1 MAKQNLSLILK
12 SALKRK
18 QAQHPGYSLRA
29 LARDLEVSPAFVSGL
44 LNGKKLPPKN
54 RLEKLSYCLE
64 LDVLEKETLVKTVLL
79 DRFSVRLV
87 NTKSKSQ
94 QLKNWRHR
102 KISEISTKN
111 VLSSWVTIAVLEGL
125 TLAEPFCQPESLQKR
140 LGISRMEFDRAIE
153 SLATAG
159 LIAEVD
165 GKWRKKDEHLY
176 LSGGRSR
183 KEIREFHERMILKA
197 REELMTKTSHEEF
210 LRRLIN
216 GFTLAVNPAHIER
229 LKAKVIRFL
238 DELTQEASRGEC
250 VEVYQCNFQLF
261 PLTKKL

>member
-1 MAKQNLSLILK
+1 MAKQNLSSILK
-12 SALKRK
+12 SAFKRK

-29 LARDLEVSPAFVSGL
+29 LARDLDVSPAFVSGL
-44 LNGKKLPPKN
+44 LNGKKLPPKS

-87 NTKSKSQ
+87 NTKTKSP
-94 QLKNWRHR
+94 LKKWRHR
-102 KISEISTKN
+102 KVSEVSTKN

-125 TLAEPFCQPESLQKR
+125 TLDEPFCQPESLQKR
-140 LGISRMEFDRAIE
+140 LGISPMEYEHAIQ
-153 SLATAG
+153 SLSSSS
-159 LIAEVD
+159 LIVEID
-165 GKWRKKDEHLY
+165 GKWKKKDEHLY
-176 LSGGRSR
+176 LSSGRSR

-216 GFTLAVNPAHIER
+216 GFTLAVNPAHMER
-229 LKAKVIRFL
+229 LKTKIIRFL